1 MGAHRAERLARLG
14 LRLNARG
21 GAEQMPLVLPR
32 GGGGGRGESGEG
44 GEGGGGGGGN
54 EGGGGGG
61 GGEGGGGSE
70 GGEAMAI
77 GEAMAVGKAAGREDL
92 EGRGGGGGTGVAAL
106 RPLSRDTPPLPGR
119 PAETCAPK
127 EWDANLQPNATHP
140 HRPEEYRAHH
150 GLSASLPPSQWPRA
164 RAAQLHAEVRWW
176 RRACLALGATQLL
189 AVLGCAAVLLLRRR
203 RRGRAPP
210 PSAGGGGVRL

>member
-1 MGAHRAERLARLG
+1 M
-14 LRLNARG
+14 
-21 GAEQMPLVLPR
+21 
-32 GGGGGRGESGEG
+32 
-44 GEGGGGGGGN
+44 
-54 EGGGGGG
+54 
-61 GGEGGGGSE
+61 
-70 GGEAMAI
+70 
-77 GEAMAVGKAAGREDL
+77 
-92 EGRGGGGGTGVAAL
+92 AAL

-119 PAETCAPK
+119 PAEKCAPK